1 MKIINMDGISLHS
14 WKVSFI
20 CLFVDIVIHNVRIS
34 TKDGRNI
41 LHSEL
46 N

>member
-1 MKIINMDGISLHS
+1 MKIINMDGISMHP
-14 WKVSFI
+14 WNVSFI
-20 CLFVDIVIHNVRIS
+20 CLFVDIVIHHVRIS
-34 TKDGRNI
+34 TIDAKDI